1 LQLRKNRPLQEGVIE
16 LKINESNIDRVIRG
30 VVGVILLVVG
40 VVLVKG
46 TLDIVLDVIGVIL
59 LVTGIV
65 GFCPIY
71 ALLHIGTSKKS

>member
-1 LQLRKNRPLQEGVIE
+1 M
-16 LKINESNIDRVIRG
+16 KINEGAVDRAIRG

-46 TLDIVLDVIGVIL
+46 TIGIVLDALGAIL

-65 GFCPIY
+65 GFCPLY
-71 ALLHIGTSKKS
+71 ALFHISTSKKA